1 MRILDTERLILSQLS
16 PDDAPFILE
25 LVNEPDWLRFI
36 GDRGVHDL
44 DGART
49 YIEKVRVGM
58 YARHGFG
65 LYKVSSK
72 SDATP
77 LGMCG
82 LLKRDN
88 LSHADIG
95 FAFLARH
102 RGRGFAYEAALATL
116 GHGRR
121 DFGLGRILAITDPAN
136 ESSIRLLQKLGFRF
150 VERLHLEGHGGDSNL
165 YEHLP
170 ADPGI

>member
-1 MRILDTERLILSQLS
+1 MRILDTERLILSRLS

-44 DGART
+44 DGARA
-49 YIEKVRVGM
+49 YIEKVRMEM

-65 LYKVSSK
+65 LYKVASRSG
-72 SDATP
+72 DTP

-82 LLKRDN
+82 LLKRDT
-88 LSHADIG
+88 LPDADIG

-102 RGRGFAYEAALATL
+102 RGRGYAQEAARASLAL
-116 GHGRR
+116 GRR
-121 DFGLGRILAITDPAN
+121 AFGLKRILAITDPEN
-136 ESSIRLLQKLGFRF
+136 VRSIRLLERLGFRF
-150 VERLHLEGHGGDSNL
+150 VERRHLEGHGGDSNL
-165 YEHLP
+165 YEQLP
-170 ADPGI
+170 PTPEL